1 MDDSVP
7 SRSREIILS
16 RIDAALRTQ
25 KELLPSAA
33 SSWLAIPRSY
43 RSSSDLAASAN
54 LELFV
59 DRLHDYDAQV
69 LHAAQSGVTH
79 AVAQML
85 TARGVDTM
93 LVPSDFREPLLPDGF
108 TYIRDEK
115 LSPVLLDDCSGVIT
129 TCTLAIAETGTI
141 VLQNAPGQ
149 GRRAA
154 SLVPDY
160 HLCIIEATRVVAT
173 VPEAIRAL
181 QLTSMLPTT
190 LISGP
195 SATADIEM
203 TRIKGVHGPRFLD
216 VILLA

>member
-1 MDDSVP
+1 MGDSV
-7 SRSREIILS
+7 SSQSREIILS
-16 RIDAALRTQ
+16 RIRAATCRRGHAAFCG
-25 KELLPSAA
+25 KLLVCDSPYLPQLQRQPESAV
-33 SSWLAIPRSY
+33 LALLI
-43 RSSSDLAASAN
+43 
-54 LELFV
+54 
-59 DRLHDYDAQV
+59 DRLHDYDARV
-69 LHAAQSGVTH
+69 LRVVQSDVTR
-79 AVAQML
+79 AIAQML
-85 TARGVDTM
+85 TARGADRL
-93 LVPSDFREPLLPDGF
+93 LVPAGSPEALLPEGF
-108 TYIRDEK
+108 TYVRDEE
-115 LSPVLLDDCSGVIT
+115 LSPALLDECSGVIT

-160 HLCIIEATRVVAT
+160 HLCLIEAERVVAT

-181 QLTSMLPTT
+181 QRTSTLPTT

-216 VILLA
+216 VILIA